1 MKNLLIRNIKLRKWT
16 IVIYAVLL
24 LISPLQLI
32 IENHSLL
39 TRILYSLVAMIL
51 LFVSVLDS
59 RHVFRLN
66 SKLGHSNA
74 YDFFGSLPVSKKDM
88 LNANY
93 VTLILFTLIGA
104 GILSLFHIPNSN
116 FAASGISIDVTLPYS
131 YIAINFF
138 AIPIAFKKYSEQKSE
153 NISYLMYLLVM
164 LLIIPIVAVLITLA
178 VLLIF
183 KIKLTALDYFEP
195 VFNYGFLGLSI
206 IFLIAN
212 YFIQYKKV
220 N

>member
-59 RHVFRLN
+59 GHVFRLN

-104 GILSLFHIPNSN
+104 GILSLF
-116 FAASGISIDVTLPYS
+116 TLPYS

>member
-59 RHVFRLN
+59 GHVFRLN

-93 VTLILFTLIGA
+93 VTLILFTLIWA
-104 GILSLFHIPNSN
+104 GILSLSHIPNSN

-153 NISYLMYLLVM
+153 NISYLMYLLC
-164 LLIIPIVAVLITLA
+164 LLYTSPSPRDRQKSRMPSSA
-178 VLLIF
+178 
-183 KIKLTALDYFEP
+183 
-195 VFNYGFLGLSI
+195 
-206 IFLIAN
+206 
-212 YFIQYKKV
+212 
-220 N
+220 

>member
-1 MKNLLIRNIKLRKWT
+1 MR
-16 IVIYAVLL
+16 
-24 LISPLQLI
+24 
-32 IENHSLL
+32 
-39 TRILYSLVAMIL
+39 MI
-51 LFVSVLDS
+51 
-59 RHVFRLN
+59 
-66 SKLGHSNA
+66 
-74 YDFFGSLPVSKKDM
+74 FFGSLPVSKKDM

>member
-1 MKNLLIRNIKLRKWT
+1 MR
-16 IVIYAVLL
+16 
-24 LISPLQLI
+24 
-32 IENHSLL
+32 
-39 TRILYSLVAMIL
+39 MI
-51 LFVSVLDS
+51 
-59 RHVFRLN
+59 
-66 SKLGHSNA
+66 
-74 YDFFGSLPVSKKDM
+74 FFGSLPVSKKDM

-104 GILSLFHIPNSN
+104 GILSLSHIPNSN

-164 LLIIPIVAVLITLA
+164 LFIIPIVAVLITLA

>member
-1 MKNLLIRNIKLRKWT
+1 
-16 IVIYAVLL
+16 
-24 LISPLQLI
+24 
-32 IENHSLL
+32 
-39 TRILYSLVAMIL
+39 
-51 LFVSVLDS
+51 
-59 RHVFRLN
+59 
-66 SKLGHSNA
+66 SNA

-104 GILSLFHIPNSN
+104 GILSLSHIPNSN

-138 AIPIAFKKYSEQKSE
+138 AIPIAFNNYSEQKSE

-164 LLIIPIVAVLITLA
+164 LFIIPIVAVRITLA

-212 YFIQYKKV
+212 YFIQYK
-220 N
+220 

>member
-1 MKNLLIRNIKLRKWT
+1 MKNLLIRNIKLRKWA

-59 RHVFRLN
+59 GHVFRLN

-104 GILSLFHIPNSN
+104 GILSLF
-116 FAASGISIDVTLPYS
+116 TYS
-131 YIAINFF
+131 
-138 AIPIAFKKYSEQKSE
+138 
-153 NISYLMYLLVM
+153 
-164 LLIIPIVAVLITLA
+164 
-178 VLLIF
+178 
-183 KIKLTALDYFEP
+183 
-195 VFNYGFLGLSI
+195 
-206 IFLIAN
+206 
-212 YFIQYKKV
+212 
-220 N
+220 

>member
-1 MKNLLIRNIKLRKWT
+1 MGLEYYHFL
-16 IVIYAVLL
+16 
-24 LISPLQLI
+24 
-32 IENHSLL
+32 
-39 TRILYSLVAMIL
+39 
-51 LFVSVLDS
+51 
-59 RHVFRLN
+59 
-66 SKLGHSNA
+66 
-74 YDFFGSLPVSKKDM
+74 
-88 LNANY
+88 
-93 VTLILFTLIGA
+93 
-104 GILSLFHIPNSN
+104 HIPNSN

-164 LLIIPIVAVLITLA
+164 SLIIPIVAVLITLA

-212 YFIQYKKV
+212 FFIHYKKV